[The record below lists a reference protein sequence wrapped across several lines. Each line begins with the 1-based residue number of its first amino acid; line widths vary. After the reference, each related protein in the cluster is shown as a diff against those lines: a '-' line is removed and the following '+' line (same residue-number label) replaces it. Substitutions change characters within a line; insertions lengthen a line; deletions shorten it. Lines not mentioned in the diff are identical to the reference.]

1 MRDGQRWW
9 QYAGMIAKVSGED
22 SVISNVR
29 RGGYAT
35 NSGYQ
40 SYETDIVLG
49 MDQTG
54 KLWII
59 EVNLTYPSFE
69 LFKRLPDTE
78 AYRKRRREA
87 IKKS

>member
-1 MRDGQRWW
+1 MAH
-9 QYAGMIAKVSGED
+9 AGRTKTVAVCGNDRKVSGEG

-40 SYETDIVLG
+40 SYETGIVLG

-59 EVNLTYPSFE
+59 EVNLAYPSFE

-78 AYRKRRREA
+78 A
-87 IKKS
+87 